1 MLTLA
6 LALLLLAADPAAGN
20 AQSFGD
26 WAVACDNLRACEMTS
41 LLGDAADWPDDG
53 PLHASIRREA
63 GPQGGFTV
71 EVDAGKTTGEV
82 ALNIDG
88 KPVAHGAPKESSVRF
103 GGADA
108 DRIVAACANGKT
120 LTLSQGSETIITVSL
135 AGSSAALRFID
146 AGQGRAGTV
155 TAAVAKGARP
165 AAAVPAAPPVPRIP
179 AQRASGAA
187 ASVSAAMRAEMA
199 KLSGCDEW
207 DTDNDQTMKVDSFAL
222 GGGATLA
229 LLPCGG
235 GAYNLNTV
243 PFIVRG
249 GKAAVA
255 DIDYSGDG
263 NGEAAMLTNAWWDAK
278 ASTLSTHA
286 KGRGLGDC
294 GEDATYVWDGKGFRM
309 IELRRMD
316 ECRGSVNWLRTWKA
330 EAVYR

>member
-6 LALLLLAADPAAGN
+6 LLLAAADPAKGDF
-20 AQSFGD
+20 QVFGD

-41 LLGDAADWPDDG
+41 LLGDPADWPDDG
-53 PLHASIRREA
+53 PLTASIARDA

-71 EVDAGKTTGEV
+71 EVDADKTTGAL
-82 ALNIDG
+82 ALNIDD
-88 KPVAHGAPKESSVRF
+88 KPVAHSVSKESSVRF

-108 DRIVAACANGKT
+108 ARIVAALANGKT
-120 LTLSQGSETIITVSL
+120 LTLSQGPLTILTVSL

-155 TAAVAKGARP
+155 TAAVAKGSKP
-165 AAAVPAAPPVPRIP
+165 ASAVPAGNAAPRIA
-179 AQRASGAA
+179 AQRASGVA
-187 ASVSAAMRAEMA
+187 ASVSVAMRAEMA
-199 KLSGCDEW
+199 KLSGCDEA
-207 DTDNDQTMKVDSFAL
+207 DTDNDTTMKVDTFAL

-229 LLPCGG
+229 LLPCGS

-243 PFIVRG
+243 PFILRG
-249 GKAAVA
+249 GKAQPA

-263 NGEAAMLTNAWWDAK
+263 SGEAAMLTNAWWDAK

-294 GEDATYVWDGKGFRM
+294 GEDATYVWDGKGFWM

-316 ECRGSVNWLRTWKA
+316 ECRGSVHWLRTWKA